1 MEGIDVG
8 ELGLYLAL
16 NRKELQLRKLDLLQF
31 CPTRKT
37 NRRRPPTITG
47 CALDEDKV
55 KRYGPWT
62 PPREKPDKQKVRQM
76 FTEAMKIALLFIME
90 NHVYTFDNEMKLQS
104 KGGPIGLKL
113 TGILAQ
119 VFMVWWDGEFKRK
132 MENVGLRLWLYK
144 RYVDDIDSI
153 MSVPKAGLR
162 FDGNNLVENELVAE
176 IDQRREP
183 DERAMRLFQSIANS
197 IHSSIQMEIDYPSC
211 HDDRKLPILDLKVW
225 ISERNNLRRDQERT
239 FIVLHEFFS
248 KEVSSK
254 CVIGARSAIPWNS
267 KRTIL
272 TQEVLRILLNCST
285 DLPWEMVVGHLE
297 QMMARMQYSGYD
309 KKFRIEVLRSA
320 LKAYERFKS
329 LMLLAKAPCIDLENG
344 DDSTVRER
352 NGKSKINGIRK
363 VDMKVSYL

>member
-1 MEGIDVG
+1 MNIEFTVEKVCEMFYNSEVKVEGIDVG

-37 NRRRPPTITG
+37 NRGRPPTITG

-62 PPREKPDKQKVRQM
+62 PPREKPDEQKVRQI

-90 NHVYTFDNEMKLQS
+90 NHVYTFDNEIKLQS

-144 RYVDDIDSI
+144 RYVDDIHSI
-153 MSVPKAGLR
+153 MSLPKAGLR
-162 FDGNNLVENELVAE
+162 FDGNDLVEDELVAE

-197 IHSSIQMEIDYPSC
+197 IQSSIQMEIDYPSC
-211 HDDRKLPILDLKVW
+211 HEDRKLPILDLKVW
-225 ISERNNLRRDQERT
+225 ISERNNLRRDHERT
-239 FIVLHEFFS
+239 FIMS
-248 KEVSSK
+248 
-254 CVIGARSAIPWNS
+254 
-267 KRTIL
+267 
-272 TQEVLRILLNCST
+272 
-285 DLPWEMVVGHLE
+285 
-297 QMMARMQYSGYD
+297 
-309 KKFRIEVLRSA
+309 
-320 LKAYERFKS
+320 
-329 LMLLAKAPCIDLENG
+329 
-344 DDSTVRER
+344 
-352 NGKSKINGIRK
+352 
-363 VDMKVSYL
+363 